1 MHEKRLK
8 AHKKRYAAY
17 LKKCKKSKKCW
28 AVHIG
33 RMRAHER
40 RMKHRKA
47 HEKRMKHHKK
57 HYHKKRHAAYEKRMK
72 AHKRRYAAYLKKC
85 KKSKKCWAAHKK
97 RLAARRK
104 HIVCMRNKKCRAK
117 WIAAHKKRRAAFLK
131 RCRKSKKCWAVH
143 LRMKAYKMRRAPHE
157 KRAKHYHK
165 KRHAMHEKSLK
176 ANKKRRAAH
185 EKRVKQYHNKR
196 RAMHEKRMKQSKK
209 GAFPVVYQHC
219 NFGGYHRT
227 IKRSVNWVHKLKIKN
242 DDLSS
247 IKVPAGKCV
256 RLYEHIN
263 YKRRSWTICGKKSIT
278 CFVNHTMKPGK
289 SWNDQVSSIAVFNKP
304 QMRRRL

>member
-1 MHEKRLK
+1 M
-8 AHKKRYAAY
+8 
-17 LKKCKKSKKCW
+17 
-28 AVHIG
+28 G
-33 RMRAHER
+33 
-40 RMKHRKA
+40 
-47 HEKRMKHHKK
+47 
-57 HYHKKRHAAYEKRMK
+57 
-72 AHKRRYAAYLKKC
+72 
-85 KKSKKCWAAHKK
+85 
-97 RLAARRK
+97 
-104 HIVCMRNKKCRAK
+104 
-117 WIAAHKKRRAAFLK
+117 
-131 RCRKSKKCWAVH
+131 
-143 LRMKAYKMRRAPHE
+143 
-157 KRAKHYHK
+157 RAKHYHK

-176 ANKKRRAAH
+176 ANK
-185 EKRVKQYHNKR
+185 KR

-256 RLYEHIN
+256 RLYEHMN
-263 YKRRSWTICGKKSIT
+263 YKGRSWTICGKKSIT
-278 CFVNHTMKPGK
+278 CFVNHTMKSGK

>member
-1 MHEKRLK
+1 
-8 AHKKRYAAY
+8 
-17 LKKCKKSKKCW
+17 
-28 AVHIG
+28 
-33 RMRAHER
+33 
-40 RMKHRKA
+40 
-47 HEKRMKHHKK
+47 
-57 HYHKKRHAAYEKRMK
+57 
-72 AHKRRYAAYLKKC
+72 
-85 KKSKKCWAAHKK
+85 
-97 RLAARRK
+97 
-104 HIVCMRNKKCRAK
+104 MRNKKCRAK

-131 RCRKSKKCWAVH
+131 KCRKSKKCWAVH
-143 LRMKAYKMRRAPHE
+143 LRMKADKMRRAAHE
-157 KRAKHYHK
+157 KRV
-165 KRHAMHEKSLK
+165 K
-176 ANKKRRAAH
+176 ANMKRRVAH

-263 YKRRSWTICGKKSIT
+263 YKGRSWTICGK
-278 CFVNHTMKPGK
+278 
-289 SWNDQVSSIAVFNKP
+289 
-304 QMRRRL
+304 

>member
-1 MHEKRLK
+1 MKNKKCRAK
-8 AHKKRYAAY
+8 WIAAHGARRAAY
-17 LKKCKKSKKCW
+17 LKKCRKSKKCW
-28 AVHIG
+28 AMHLRRV
-33 RMRAHER
+33 RAHER

-47 HEKRMKHHKK
+47 HEKRMKHHK
-57 HYHKKRHAAYEKRMK
+57 HYHKKRRAMHEKRAK
-72 AHKRRYAAYLKKC
+72 HHKKRYAAYLKKC

-131 RCRKSKKCWAVH
+131 KCKKSKKCWAMH
-143 LRMKAYKMRRAPHE
+143 LRMM
-157 KRAKHYHK
+157 
-165 KRHAMHEKSLK
+165 
-176 ANKKRRAAH
+176 RRAAH
-185 EKRVKQYHNKR
+185 EKRVKHYHNKR

-209 GAFPVVYQHC
+209 GPFPVVYQHC

-247 IKVPAGKCV
+247 IK
-256 RLYEHIN
+256 
-263 YKRRSWTICGKKSIT
+263 
-278 CFVNHTMKPGK
+278 
-289 SWNDQVSSIAVFNKP
+289 
-304 QMRRRL
+304 

>member
-1 MHEKRLK
+1 MG
-8 AHKKRYAAY
+8 KKRYAAY
-17 LKKCKKSKKCW
+17 LKKCRKSKRCW
-28 AVHIG
+28 ARH
-33 RMRAHER
+33 MRRVAAR
-40 RMKHRKA
+40 
-47 HEKRMKHHKK
+47 KK
-57 HYHKKRHAAYEKRMK
+57 HIACMKNKKCRAKWVK
-72 AHKRRYAAYLKKC
+72 AHKERRTKYMI
-85 KKSKKCWAAHKK
+85 
-97 RLAARRK
+97 RRRK

-143 LRMKAYKMRRAPHE
+143 LRMKAYKMRRAAHE

-176 ANKKRRAAH
+176 ATWERRAAH

-263 YKRRSWTICGKKSIT
+263 YKGRSWTICGKKSIT

-289 SWNDQVSSIAVFNKP
+289 SWNDQLSSIAVFNKP

>member
-1 MHEKRLK
+1 MVMKTK
-8 AHKKRYAAY
+8 AYKKR
-17 LKKCKKSKKCW
+17 
-28 AVHIG
+28 
-33 RMRAHER
+33 RA
-40 RMKHRKA
+40 A
-47 HEKRMKHHKK
+47 HEKMAK
-57 HYHKKRHAAYEKRMK
+57 HYHKKRRAAYEKRMK

-85 KKSKKCWAAHKK
+85 KKSKKCWSAHKK

-131 RCRKSKKCWAVH
+131 KCRKSKKCWAVH
-143 LRMKAYKMRRAPHE
+143 LRMKADKMRRAAHE

-176 ANKKRRAAH
+176 ANKKRRAAHEKRVKQYHNKRRAMHEKSLKANMKRRVAH

-263 YKRRSWTICGKKSIT
+263 YKGRSWTICGKKSIT